1 MNALF
6 GKKKTT
12 KEVVREQQREISKE
26 KRHLD
31 REIRELELQEKRIIT
46 KIKQLSAKGDMGS
59 GEQTRRRAG
68 TATACMHVPN
78 HHHHHH
84 HLLHHHPPIASP
96 HRPSAK
102 VLAKQLVQ
110 TRSNKARLYQTQGSM
125 SQAQTQMTHAA
136 TNVAMSK
143 AMGKTAKVMGA
154 VNRATP
160 VAQQQKMM
168 MAFEKNK
175 EALEMKNEMMDDV
188 LDGDELS
195 DEADEMLDSVFESIG
210 LDVKGSLPATG
221 GSLPESAKMTAAE
234 EEEVAKLLAGI

>member
-1 MNALF
+1 
-6 GKKKTT
+6 
-12 KEVVREQQREISKE
+12 
-26 KRHLD
+26 
-31 REIRELELQEKRIIT
+31 
-46 KIKQLSAKGDMGS
+46 
-59 GEQTRRRAG
+59 
-68 TATACMHVPN
+68 
-78 HHHHHH
+78 
-84 HLLHHHPPIASP
+84 
-96 HRPSAK
+96 
-102 VLAKQLVQ
+102 LAKQLVQ

-125 SQAQTQMTHAA
+125 SQAQTQMTHAS

-188 LDGDELS
+188 LGGEELS